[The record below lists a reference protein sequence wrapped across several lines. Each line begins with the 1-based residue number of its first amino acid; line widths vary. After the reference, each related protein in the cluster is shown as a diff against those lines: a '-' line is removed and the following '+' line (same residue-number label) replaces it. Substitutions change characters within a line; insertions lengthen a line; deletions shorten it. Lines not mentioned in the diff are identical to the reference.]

1 MRGGQDSFCTLLKKT
16 NFWAI
21 VLYRVFLITRLAF
34 NSKPIMTQNGLCN
47 GLAGKVEVHIVLGWD
62 CHTIPCCR
70 TEAPVTQNR
79 YDAFVNAMSKSL

>member
-1 MRGGQDSFCTLLKKT
+1 MMGDKIPSARFLKRI
-16 NFWAI
+16 NFWTI
-21 VLYRVFLITRLAF
+21 VLHRVFLITRLAF
-34 NSKPIMTQNGLCN
+34 NSKPITTQNGLCN